1 MSIISYYIIDK
12 VINVH
17 EEVKKKLEESSTKY
31 KADAY
36 KQKNFKSF
44 TVRDQVMVHLRKDT
58 FPVGEYIKLKQ
69 KKIGPFRILQKINDN
84 AYVVDLPA
92 DYNISKLAILLNQL
106 KDEFF

>member
-1 MSIISYYIIDK
+1 MSIIYYYIIDK

-31 KADAY
+31 KANTN
-36 KQKNFKSF
+36 KQKCFKSF
-44 TVRDQVMVHLRKDT
+44 TVRDQVMVHLWNDT
-58 FPVGEYIKLKQ
+58 FPVGEAKEV
-69 KKIGPFRILQKINDN
+69 GPFHILQKINDN

-92 DYNISKLAILLNQL
+92 NYNISKLAILLNQL